1 MDHEELKKIRDEIDV
16 TNQSLIS
23 LFERRMELVNRVAEY
38 KRERGLPVFDGAR
51 EKRGP

>member
-38 KRERGLPVFDGAR
+38 KESAVCPFSTGRA
-51 EKRGP
+51 KRGP

>member
-38 KRERGLPVFDGAR
+38 KRERCDDESR
-51 EKRGP
+51 ERS